1 MPVLPRA
8 HLFEFNDRDWVPAT
22 LRDTI
27 VETLSR
33 SLDWGGFLR
42 PLAPVI
48 DGFLSAS
55 GTHEVL
61 DLCAGAGGPAVILSR
76 EAERLG
82 LDSPRFLMTDL
93 FPRVPIWTDARQ
105 QRPKSIDFIAEPVD
119 ATCIPSSLSD
129 GRARVIVNAFHH
141 FQPELAGAILRN
153 AVDHRAPI
161 FISESFERNPTGA
174 FPLIPIGIPS
184 LLATPLL
191 SPRNRFAKAG
201 WTWLTPIALAAGT
214 WDAIISTLRVYSE
227 EDLRGLV
234 APFGQDYDWTYGT
247 YDYPFGGRG
256 CYFHGLPSTNRP
268 LSPRKHEHSRQ
279 PFPRHPIGPSVP
291 TRRRRMDQEQTSLNT
306 RHEPEPDLS
315 QDAKTSASPQEVN
328 PKRSEAAAAL
338 QQEVDTLEQRLGTE
352 TDPLSGEAM
361 RTKALRRYIREEG
374 LKPYQAELIKMQQHL
389 EETGTRM
396 IILFEGRD
404 AAGKGGTIRRVTRY
418 MNEKHYRVV
427 ALGKPTEREITQWFF
442 QKYVQHF
449 PRAGEVVLFD
459 RSWYNRA
466 MVEPVFGFCSE
477 REYKNFMRGVT
488 GFEKDLVRQGT
499 ILIKLYFS
507 VTKEEQARRFE
518 RRNADPLRQ
527 WKLSEVDVQAQE
539 RWDEFTNVKY
549 EMLKR
554 THTTHAPWKIIRSN
568 DKHRAR
574 MNAIKVILNSVPY
587 ERLDDS
593 LDFVPDPNIVIS
605 GARELEKMEAQRLKS
620 GKFLV

>member
-1 MPVLPRA
+1 MPLLPRA
-8 HLFEFNDRDWVPAT
+8 HLFEFNDRDWVPAS

-48 DGFLSAS
+48 DDFLSAS
-55 GTHEVL
+55 GTREVL
-61 DLCAGAGGPAVILSR
+61 DLCAGAGGPAVILSH

-82 LDSPRFLMTDL
+82 LRPPRFLMTDL
-93 FPRVPIWTDARQ
+93 FPRVPMWTDARAK
-105 QRPKSIDFIAEPVD
+105 RPQSIDFVAEPVD
-119 ATCIPSSLSD
+119 ATRISPTLSE
-129 GRARVIVNAFHH
+129 GRARIMVNAFHH
-141 FQPELAGAILRN
+141 FQPDLAGAILRD
-153 AVDHRAPI
+153 AVDNQAPI

-184 LLATPLL
+184 LLATPLFSRRDRL
-191 SPRNRFAKAG
+191 AKAA
-201 WTWLTPIALAAGT
+201 WTWLTPIGLAAGT
-214 WDAIISTLRVYSE
+214 WDAIVSTLRIYSE
-227 EDLRGLV
+227 TDLRALV
-234 APFGQDYDWTYGT
+234 APFGQSYQWTYGT

-256 CYFHGLPSTNRP
+256 CYFHGLPFKAERTYLSARQVTMDEEHTN
-268 LSPRKHEHSRQ
+268 
-279 PFPRHPIGPSVP
+279 SVAATVP
-291 TRRRRMDQEQTSLNT
+291 Q
-306 RHEPEPDLS
+306 
-315 QDAKTSASPQEVN
+315 QDAEPMPSAKEVN
-328 PKRSEAAAAL
+328 TKRSEATAEL
-338 QQEVDTLEQRLGTE
+338 QEEVDSIEQRLGPAA
-352 TDPLSGEAM
+352 DPLTGEAM
-361 RTKALRRYIREEG
+361 RKKALRRYVREET

-389 EETGTRM
+389 EESGTRM
-396 IILFEGRD
+396 VILFEGRD

-427 ALGKPTEREITQWFF
+427 ALGKPTEHERTQWFF
-442 QKYVQHF
+442 QKYIQHF

-466 MVEPVFGFCSE
+466 MVEPVFGFCSD

-499 ILIKLYFS
+499 VLIKLYFS
-507 VTKEEQARRFE
+507 VTKEEQNRRFE
-518 RRNADPLRQ
+518 RRKADPLRQ

-539 RWDEFTNVKY
+539 RWDDFTNVKY

-568 DKHRAR
+568 DKHQAR
-574 MNAIKVILNSVPY
+574 LNAIKIILNSVPY
-587 ERLDDS
+587 ERFDDS
-593 LDFVPDPNIVIS
+593 LNFVPDPNIVIS
-605 GARELEKMEAQRLKS
+605 GSRELEKMEAQRLGS